1 MALTITFTN
10 DIPIELEGK
19 STSDFGGFT
28 ADDRAYDMIYS
39 ATVSGSDISALKEVG
54 ACTAVNTSTKTITVA
69 ENSTIVTGMLPG
81 DDYTPTIDLKDITT
95 IGIGVCSAVDKS
107 SASITYPS
115 AGDYIFFAK
124 SKSVQNNGLLGYYMQ
139 VKMTLTPGSSK
150 KTELFAVGSEV
161 FESSK

>member
-19 STSDFGGFT
+19 SQADFGSFT

-54 ACTAVNTSTKTITVA
+54 ACAGVNTSTKTITVD

-81 DDYTPTIDLKDITT
+81 DDYTPTIDLKDITVT
-95 IGIGVCSAVDKS
+95 GIGVCSAVNRS
-107 SASITYPS
+107 SASISYPD
-115 AGDYIFFAK
+115 AGNYIFFAK
-124 SKSVQNNGLLGYYMQ
+124 NKSAQNNGLLGYYMQ
-139 VKMTLTPGSSK
+139 VKMKLTPGSSK
-150 KTELFAVGSEV
+150 KTELFAVGAEV